1 MNQYFYSSFCFL
13 LTEKNATIDFVLSTI
28 PESAAVQGVSTAEE
42 LKKRF
47 ADVKRICK
55 RVAMVGDTDNSLWTY
70 ILSTVRSYLVFETQA
85 KRDIVNEIDPGT
97 ISPYEILAKAQNS
110 IDSGDIELTVKL
122 MSLLTGLPRKLATDW
137 IRECRAYL
145 ETKQA
150 AEFLRAYVASVGAYE
165 YKE

>member
-1 MNQYFYSSFCFL
+1 
-13 LTEKNATIDFVLSTI
+13 
-28 PESAAVQGVSTAEE
+28 
-42 LKKRF
+42 
-47 ADVKRICK
+47 
-55 RVAMVGDTDNSLWTY
+55 MVGDTDNALWTY

-137 IRECRAYL
+137 IRESRAYL